1 MGLGSRNQCLVLI
14 LPLTSF
20 LSLRQ
25 AIYLPFLDCL
35 IQQVRIIMI
44 SASNSCSIRK
54 ARQHSA
60 KCWCGWRQ
68 GRREGPSPWVLA
80 TQLGPAYPSSWVDHS
95 NSLSLASLSLSASS
109 ASLFVNYKIPLT
121 RVKNKWERRQ
131 DSMGGSFMPS

>member
-1 MGLGSRNQCLVLI
+1 MGLGIRNQCLVLI

-35 IQQVRIIMI
+35 IQQVRI

-95 NSLSLASLSLSASS
+95 NSLSLRFSLSLCFFSF
-109 ASLFVNYKIPLT
+109 FVNYKIPLT

-131 DSMGGSFMPS
+131 DSMGGSFIPS